1 MTGGTIVK
9 SGFITNASESVELDN
24 LGSLFLQLGRTQAGV
39 SDVYTLAIAADSTN
53 STFNALL
60 NWYQII

>member
-24 LGSLFLQLGRTQAGV
+24 LGSVFLQLGRTQAGV
-39 SDVYTLAIAADSTN
+39 SDVYTLAIAADAIN
-53 STFNALL
+53 STFNTLL
-60 NWYQII
+60 SWYQII

>member
-9 SGFITNASESVELDN
+9 SGFLTNASESVELDN

-39 SDVYTLAIAADSTN
+39 SDVYTLAIAADATN

>member
-24 LGSLFLQLGRTQAGV
+24 LGSVFLQLGRTQAGV
-39 SDVYTLAIAADSTN
+39 SDVYTLAIAADAVN
-53 STFNALL
+53 STFNTLL
-60 NWYQII
+60 SWYQII